1 MSKAKLSTRVITK
14 YLKSRGI
21 DLVLQECGNNLRAFN
36 AHLRRVC
43 KLDKSVKLYD
53 IDKQAKEILQTHL
66 NEYKDVVIAVE
77 NFLQENFGEENNGQE
92 NIF

>member
-1 MSKAKLSTRVITK
+1 MSKTKIIKKSENKQKPKLSTRIITK

-43 KLDKSVKLYD
+43 NLDRSVSFS
-53 IDKQAKEILQTHL
+53 AILL
-66 NEYKDVVIAVE
+66 LI
-77 NFLQENFGEENNGQE
+77 
-92 NIF
+92 